1 MATYIYTF
9 PEELWFNSGGSST
22 LIKNGNFIKP
32 KDVEYLLRT
41 HPDRVVCIERDIVER
56 KEYKEPSLLGLE
68 DLKFLVRDQSDQI
81 KDLIETIKSSSSQQ
95 VVYVQSKEG
104 IESFTDKV
112 EKIDIEEP
120 EFQPY
125 LKHIETENITVTG
138 NIQDNSV
145 TKKSD
150 VEEKLNKLRKLRSKI
165 NE

>member
-32 KDVEYLLRT
+32 KDIEYLLRT

-56 KEYKEPSLLGLE
+56 KEYKETGLLD
-68 DLKFLVRDQSDQI
+68 DLKFLVRDQGYQI
-81 KDLIETIKSSSSQQ
+81 KDLIETIKSSNSQQ
-95 VVYVQSKEG
+95 VVYVQSMDG
-104 IESFTDKV
+104 IESLTNKV

-125 LKHIETENITVTG
+125 LKHIDTENITVTG
-138 NIQDNSV
+138 
-145 TKKSD
+145 KLAKSSTESSSD
-150 VEEKLNKLRKLRSKI
+150 LQEKLNKLKKFKERKEGS
-165 NE
+165 